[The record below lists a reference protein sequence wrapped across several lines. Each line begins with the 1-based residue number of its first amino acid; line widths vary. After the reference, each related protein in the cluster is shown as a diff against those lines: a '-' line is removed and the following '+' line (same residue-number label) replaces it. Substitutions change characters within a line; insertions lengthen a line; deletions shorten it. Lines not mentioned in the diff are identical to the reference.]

1 MCKLFIAAGKFSRE
15 QVLRMIAEAN
25 NVFALTQRDGFG
37 FTAYGPKGVAYGRYL
52 NPESYC
58 GFGVKMPPFINTT
71 QIEEGEI
78 PPVVTALVIHGR
90 TSTNKVIVDNCHPFR
105 SNGIHLAHNGV
116 LRWVGEGPGPKAK
129 NGCDTEEF
137 FQWWLH
143 RKTNNK
149 WSATNKHWSGY
160 GVFGIIDSNTKRLI
174 VAKCGSGNLNWVCDG
189 KDNHL
194 FSTTGH
200 DAMQIGRAAGIKL
213 ATKSVSMMPKTVAEF
228 SLGGSRASLILNEK
242 WCGFADSI
250 RDTAW
255 DRSMGIRTSRD
266 AYMSR
271 RYGRQTD
278 MWDDNLAPREAVNPS
293 KAISVPRD
301 TQRESFPDFDPDIE
315 AQVEAHL
322 NGDLN
327 K

>member
-15 QVLRMIAEAN
+15 ETIRMIAEAN
-25 NVFALTQRDGFG
+25 CSFAFTQRDGFG
-37 FTAYGPKGVAYGRYL
+37 FTAYGPKGMAYGRYL

-58 GFGVKMPPFINTT
+58 GFGVKIPGFINAI

-78 PPVVTALVIHGR
+78 PPVVTALVVHGR
-90 TSTNKVIVDNCHPFR
+90 TSTNRVIVENCHPFR

-116 LRWVGEGPGPKAK
+116 LNWVGDGPGPKAK

-143 RKTNNK
+143 RKTTNK
-149 WSATNKHWSGY
+149 WSGTNKHWSGY
-160 GVFGIIDSNTKRLI
+160 GVFGIINADAKRLTI
-174 VAKCGSGNLNWVCDG
+174 AKCGAGNLSWVSDD

-194 FSTTGH
+194 FSTSGT
-200 DAMQIGRAAGIKL
+200 DVVQIGKAAGIKVNHKAL
-213 ATKSVSMMPKTVAEF
+213 SMTPKSIAEF
-228 SLGGSRASLILNEK
+228 SLGGSRASLVLNEK
-242 WCGFADSI
+242 WCGFADSM
-250 RDTAW
+250 RDAAW

-266 AYMSR
+266 AYLSR
-271 RYGRQTD
+271 RYGKQTD
-278 MWDDNLAPREAVNPS
+278 MWDSNLAPREAVNPS
-293 KAISVPRD
+293 PAISVPRD

-322 NGDLN
+322 NGDLH